1 MAARARLS
9 VEIGLGICAVAVVAA
24 SCSST
29 TPNGSKADLTLYTCA
44 SANVEQAVVK
54 AYEGAH
60 PGTKVNVFRAPTGQL
75 NARVA
80 GDLRSGGLRADVIW
94 ACDPLT
100 MHGYDTQG
108 LLADWT
114 PADASGIPAA
124 YRGPRFT
131 GVDVL
136 YMVAVVHNGT
146 APPAAWSDLSGP
158 AYRGAV
164 AVPDP
169 SFAASALGTLGYLA
183 AAPGYG
189 LDFYKRLKSNG
200 AKQVNSPDEV
210 LTGVEQGRYRAGITL
225 ANSAYAGQKKGSPIQ
240 VVWPHPG
247 GIAIYAPI
255 GITTRKDRSSS
266 AGEFASFVASPAA
279 QKIMA
284 GAGTY
289 VAMPGM
295 GGPPQPAGGPV
306 ADPDWPNLF
315 GTYKSVLAGYAAVF
329 GS

>member
-1 MAARARLS
+1 MAARARITVGIS
-9 VEIGLGICAVAVVAA
+9 VLALVAA
-24 SCSST
+24 SCSSS
-29 TPNGSKADLTLYTCA
+29 PAGDSKADLTLYTCA
-44 SANVEQAVVK
+44 SANVEQAVVG

-60 PGTKVNVFRAPTGQL
+60 PGSKVTVFRAPTGQL

-100 MHGYDTQG
+100 MHGYDSQG

-114 PADASGIPAA
+114 PAGAAGIPAA
-124 YRGPRFT
+124 YRNPRFT

-146 APPAAWSDLSGP
+146 APPTAWSDLTKP

-164 AVPDP
+164 ALPDP

-189 LDFYKRLKSNG
+189 LDFYKQLKSNG
-200 AKQVNSPDEV
+200 AKQVNSPDDV

-225 ANSAYAGQKKGSPIQ
+225 ANTAYAGQKKGSPIQ
-240 VVWPHPG
+240 VVWPQPG

-255 GITTRKDRSSS
+255 GVTTRKHRSPS
-266 AGEFASFVASPAA
+266 AGEFASFVASPAG

-284 GAGTY
+284 GEGTY
-289 VAMPGM
+289 AAVPGM
-295 GGPPQPAGGPV
+295 GGPPLPAGSV
-306 ADPDWPNLF
+306 AEPDWPKLF

>member
-1 MAARARLS
+1 MTVRARLG
-9 VEIGLGICAVAVVAA
+9 VGICAVALVAA
-24 SCSST
+24 SCSSN
-29 TPNGSKADLTLYTCA
+29 PSGSSTSELTLYTCA
-44 SANVEQAVVK
+44 SANVEQAVIK
-54 AYEGAH
+54 AYEGVH
-60 PGTKVNVFRAPTGQL
+60 QDTKVNVFRAPTGQL

-136 YMVAVVHNGT
+136 YMVAAVHNGT
-146 APPAAWSDLSGP
+146 APPAAWADLTKP

-164 AVPDP
+164 ALPDP
-169 SFAASALGTLGYLA
+169 TFAASALGTLGYLA

-189 LDFYKRLKSNG
+189 LDFYKQLRSNG

-225 ANSAYAGQKKGSPIQ
+225 ANTAYAGQKKGSPITI
-240 VVWPHPG
+240 VWPQPG
-247 GIAIYAPI
+247 GVAIYAPI
-255 GITTRKDRSSS
+255 GITTRKNRASS
-266 AGEFASFVASPAA
+266 AGEFASFVAGPAG

-295 GGPPQPAGGPV
+295 GGPPLPAGRPV
-306 ADPDWPNLF
+306 AEPDWPKLF
-315 GTYKSVLAGYAAVF
+315 GNYKSVLAGYAAVF
-329 GS
+329 GN